1 MPHPDSDTA
10 LLKAN
15 AASPSPARLAAE
27 SAFSIVTTIAPTTD
41 DRPVVIVRRR
51 RVAVDGEYEDRS
63 HDGRDQNEA
72 TRPPR
77 VYRVDSGP
85 FEGSKEPAAEPG
97 VANTSGG
104 DAPGQDNCLVVSRRP
119 RRSKH
124 GGVTIMRP
132 ALPAASELAEQTR
145 KAKQQYERIK
155 AEIRKLDRQ
164 IEAARQV
171 EVGKAVRWICKAIA
185 EYGLEAKDLGLF

>member
-1 MPHPDSDTA
+1 MPDPDSDAA
-10 LLKAN
+10 LLKAH

-51 RVAVDGEYEDRS
+51 RVAIDGECEDRS
-63 HDGRDQNEA
+63 HDGGDQNEA
-72 TRPPR
+72 TRPPK

-85 FEGSKEPAAEPG
+85 FEESKEPAASLG
-97 VANTSGG
+97 AAHTAGG
-104 DAPGQDNCLVVSRRP
+104 DVPGQDNGLVVSRRP

-124 GGVTIMRP
+124 GGVTIIRP

-145 KAKQQYERIK
+145 MAKEQYERIK
-155 AEIRKLDRQ
+155 AEIRKLDRH

-171 EVGKAVRWICKAIA
+171 EVGRAVRWIRQAIA